1 MSGCLG
7 IRVWRAGNSGEG
19 LSLHLPCAAV
29 QAGDFYADRMQAG
42 KGEGWLIG
50 ENQASESE

>member
-42 KGEGWLIG
+42 KGEG
-50 ENQASESE
+50 